1 MTIKTWCWECFR
13 RRGGGGKFAC
23 SRMLDSKRKKR
34 IGVIVSVV
42 VEHRTKKATG
52 RSLRHGNFFPSLRIG
67 PSICSFSCPHA
78 HISFH
83 VCRTSTRLSSEKEKE
98 MYALI
103 VHLSFLEKGTR
114 EG

>member
-52 RSLRHGNFFPSLRIG
+52 RSLRHGNFPLSALGLPFVPFLART
-67 PSICSFSCPHA
+67 
-78 HISFH
+78 HIFLSTCAAQVH
-83 VCRTSTRLSSEKEKE
+83 V
-98 MYALI
+98 
-103 VHLSFLEKGTR
+103 
-114 EG
+114 